1 MTSKRLWTPSRRAIL
16 SGAAAS
22 LAAPAIVRAQSAP
35 VKVGVLLPTS
45 GILAYSGQVAARGV
59 QLAATVAKE
68 SGAPAIEVIS
78 YDTQSK
84 PETGRTGVESL
95 VNAGCSVLIGAWD
108 SAATIS
114 AAQACEALKVP
125 LVINIASAPQI
136 TEQGFTQIFRNF
148 TPAGQLIRAAVQRI
162 KEATEG
168 RSPQPKTAVVLYA
181 NDTFGNAILGALN
194 KLWVDLDVPITIL
207 DRIGYDEKARD
218 LSVEVAKTKAT
229 GADIVLPITRVNDA
243 VEIVRQMVKQKW
255 NPLAIM
261 SPGSPGPYEKSFT
274 DALGK
279 YGDDYMVSVPWYDP
293 RNADTQKLV
302 KRFET
307 ENPGQRFEL
316 NAGFSYEAVQIVVD
330 ALARCRS
337 NAPAEIHAALK
348 TTNITNH
355 PMYGGPIMFD
365 AKGQNPNIGCVLLQ
379 DRDGV
384 PLVVGPADVAVAQAR
399 YPLLP
404 FDKR

>member
-1 MTSKRLWTPSRRAIL
+1 MTTATRRTVMAG
-16 SGAAAS
+16 GAAI
-22 LAAPAIVRAQSAP
+22 LAAPAIGRAQSAP

-45 GILAYSGQVAARGV
+45 GILAYSGQVAARGIK
-59 QLAATVAKE
+59 LGAALGRE
-68 SGAPAIEVIS
+68 SGGPAIEIVS

-84 PETGRTGVESL
+84 PETGRLGVESL
-95 VNAGCSVLIGAWD
+95 IREGCSVLIGAWD

-114 AAQACEALKVP
+114 AAQACEAAKVP

-136 TEQGFTQIFRNF
+136 TEQGFTQVFRNF
-148 TPAGQLIRAAVQRI
+148 TPAGVLIRNAVQRI
-162 KEATEG
+162 KEATEN
-168 RSPQPKTAVVLYA
+168 RTPQPRTAVVLYA
-181 NDTFGNAILGALN
+181 NDTFGNSILGALD
-194 KLWVDLDVPITIL
+194 KLWVELGVPIKIL

-218 LSVEVAKTKAT
+218 LSVEVAKAKAT

-243 VEIVRQMVKQKW
+243 VAIVREMVKQRW

-279 YGDDYMVSVPWYDP
+279 YADDYMVSVPWYDP
-293 RNADTQKLV
+293 KNPATLKLV
-302 KRFET
+302 ARFET

-316 NAGFSYEAVQIVVD
+316 NAGFSCEAVQIVLD
-330 ALARCRS
+330 ALARAKS
-337 NAPAEIHAALK
+337 AEPAAIHAALR
-348 TTNITNH
+348 TTHIVDH
-355 PMYGGPIMFD
+355 PMYGGPIAFD
-365 AKGQNPNIGCVLLQ
+365 AKGQNNNIGCVLLQ
-379 DRDGV
+379 DRDGQ
-384 PLVVGPADVAVAQAR
+384 PLVVGPAEVAVAQAR